1 MNLRKATEDHSNR
14 DIPVDWK
21 KEMIEKLAKL
31 MLEKNLIT
39 TNLAT
44 LVIPGVSK
52 SPFAD
57 WITTEPK
64 ARDLTPP
71 IFKIFEGNLDPV
83 EHIF

>member
-1 MNLRKATEDHSNR
+1 MNLRKATDHSNR

-21 KEMIEKLAKL
+21 KEMTKKLAKL
-31 MLEKNLIT
+31 MPEKNLIT

-57 WITTEPK
+57 SITTEPK
-64 ARDLTPP
+64 ARDLTPS
-71 IFKIFEGNLDPV
+71 IFKMFEGNLDPV